1 MTTPLLA
8 LKELSV
14 SQAAKEA
21 DHNET
26 CRDLELF
33 ANLRFLDRDLATPPG
48 SPAESDAYLVAGSP
62 TGAWAGQAGNI
73 AWYRGGIW
81 KFHAPYEG
89 LVAWVNDEGVFLAY
103 DGAMWAQITGS
114 GSLSLYQ
121 LLDVDLPVSAGQADG
136 TVLTWDAAGQVWV
149 AEAPT
154 GGTTFASAAE
164 YRAGTEA
171 AKALAPDQ
179 VWAAAAYVALTPGAN
194 VAVDM
199 ATGFNFTLA
208 MGGNYTLDNPTNTK
222 AGQTGCIA
230 ITQDGTGTRTL
241 AYGTSWEFA
250 DGTAPV
256 LSTAAGAKDLLFYQV
271 LGATSVYANLVKAVA

>member
-73 AWYRGGIW
+73 AWFRGGAW

-89 LVAWVNDEGVFLAY
+89 LVAWVNDESVFLAY
-103 DGAMWAQITGS
+103 DGAIWAQITGS

-136 TVLTWDAAGQVWV
+136 TVLTWNAAGQVW
-149 AEAPT
+149 
-154 GGTTFASAAE
+154 
-164 YRAGTEA
+164 EA
-171 AKALAPDQ
+171 ANPTESLI
-179 VWAAAAYVALTPGAN
+179 
-194 VAVDM
+194 VAVGDETT
-199 ATGFNFTLA
+199 AITTGTAKVTFRMPYAFTLTA
-208 MGGNYTLDNPTNTK
+208 VRASLTTTSSSGNPAIDINE
-222 AGQTGCIA
+222 AGV
-230 ITQDGTGTRTL
+230 
-241 AYGTSWEFA
+241 S
-250 DGTAPV
+250 V
-256 LSTAAGAKDLLFYQV
+256 LSTKITIDAGEKTSTTAATPPVISDSSLADDAEITIDIDTAGTDAAGLK
-271 LGATSVYANLVKAVA
+271 VYLIGRRT